1 VIFYHFECSYYMEF
15 NKPIK
20 VLKGA
25 ESLLLILPKE
35 LGNKLD
41 IENQEMLKVIV
52 RNKELVIKKISDGER
67 TQTTNNME
75 ETCFAIT

>member
-1 VIFYHFECSYYMEF
+1 MEF

-41 IENQEMLKVIV
+41 IENQEMLKVVV
-52 RNKELVIKKISDGER
+52 RNKELVIKKISDRER
-67 TQTTNNME
+67 TQITNTVE
-75 ETCFAIT
+75 GTSFAIK